1 MSSTEAPEV
10 LIVGAGPTGM
20 VAAIELRRRGIDC
33 RIVERRAG
41 PVDTSRAITVHARTL
56 EILDDMGIAE
66 RWLHGGV
73 PNGGYEFNFRGS
85 DLKPHL
91 DYTRLPTR
99 FPYVLMFN
107 QNESEK
113 ILRDHLQSNLDLPI
127 EWNTELIDISEDDEG
142 KITVKLKHKAED
154 DREEVIHPLWVLA
167 CDGLHSPTREAL
179 GIKYE
184 GTEYEGMVMQM
195 IDVRLENFRGTDH
208 LLHYYMSENTFLMI
222 GKIEGPNHRVLI
234 SAQGTVD
241 EVIKSDF
248 ITPIVKADLPDV
260 KIGEPEWKTT
270 WEIWI
275 RKAEQYRKGHV
286 FLCGESGHIHS
297 VAGGQGWNVSMQD
310 AYNLGWKLALVVK
323 GKAGDALL
331 DSYECEREPV
341 SEQVIE
347 GSSKIHEIIMA
358 HGSGL
363 EDRMALTQTD
373 GWNDEA
379 VARISGLSYN
389 YRGVQPVPTNAITGR
404 SVQAGDRIG
413 DVQISDH
420 LRLHQLLAHTRFTLL
435 IFADESEG
443 PQIDIARTL
452 VENLAA
458 TFDELIRPELFAPET
473 VHPWP
478 DVLPISDPTFCVRDA
493 LDVKPGGEMLL
504 VRPDSYL
511 ACRLPL
517 ALGDELSTFLRE
529 FLAL

>member
-1 MSSTEAPEV
+1 MKSTEAPEV

-20 VAAIELRRRGIDC
+20 VAAIELRRRGLSC

-73 PNGGYEFNFRGS
+73 PNKGYEFNFRGS

-99 FPYVLMFN
+99 FPFVLMFN

-113 ILRDHLQSNLDLPI
+113 ILRDHLQSNLGLPI
-127 EWNTELIDISEDDEG
+127 EWNTELSEFSEDAAG
-142 KITVKLKHKAED
+142 RVTVTLRHTAD
-154 DREEVIHPLWVLA
+154 GDREEIIHPQWVLA

-179 GIKYE
+179 GIKYA
-184 GTEYEGMVMQM
+184 GSEYEGMVMQM
-195 IDVRLENFRGTDH
+195 IDARLENFEGTDH

-222 GKIEGPNHRVLI
+222 GKLEGPNHRVLI
-234 SAQGTVD
+234 SAQGSVD
-241 EVIKSDF
+241 EVVKSDF

-310 AYNLGWKLALVVK
+310 AYNLCWKLALVIK
-323 GKAGDALL
+323 GKAGDGLL
-331 DSYECEREPV
+331 DTYELERDPV
-341 SEQVIE
+341 SDQVIE

-389 YRGVQPVPTNAITGR
+389 YRDVQPVPGNAITGGDLH
-404 SVQAGDRIG
+404 AGDRIR
-413 DVQISDH
+413 DVEISAH
-420 LRLHQLLAHTRFTLL
+420 LRLHQLLGHTRFTLL
-435 IFADESEG
+435 IFADEAQGS
-443 PQIDIARTL
+443 QIDTARAL
-452 VENLAA
+452 VTDLEKVYG
-458 TFDELIRPELFAPET
+458 DLIRPELFAPET

-478 DVLPISDPTFCVRDA
+478 NVLPIADPELRVRQA
-493 LDVKPGGEMLL
+493 LGVGSGGEMLL
-504 VRPDSYL
+504 VRPDGYL

-517 ALGDELSTFLRE
+517 SCGEELHAFLRE